1 MPKVI
6 CELNDN
12 YMAMSRSLHMEIA
25 KNVAKLINLPP
36 TTEVRYAGNALSI
49 LMPGSTLDDVGST
62 KNRLP
67 GDQRIYIEV
76 TEEYDENFASSATV
90 RKLDQLDV
98 FSDKELH
105 VYLHPVYQRIKATMS
120 IKLVGTDYTTVS
132 SWIATCKR
140 MLSQDNGMHLHDID
154 YHYHI
159 PLPLI
164 EGLLEIHKLRENNQP
179 LNENAG
185 LWFKRCFIGRM
196 DIIANQAGLRNVFV
210 IRERQTEI
218 MGQFDFVANPPKSE
232 SENSAGAWSATVE
245 YQYSFDRVESM
256 VLRYPPTI
264 HNQMMSPNYLN
275 QTKIF
280 QPSDIISFASMSVNS
295 LRKLNY
301 RHKKLEPWAD
311 TPGIPIPP
319 FDDWF
324 PHASTYPIKSVN
336 VFRILVQLDKQNP
349 TDLIN
354 LTQLGS
360 WELPDEVIAY
370 LKETRLQMLTPGE
383 SLFYLSLYEDYTLL
397 DPRTLIVSPTLSISS
412 SVALNER
419 KFYHLCLNMLI
430 DLSRL
435 SDASLQML
443 TKHPD
448 LTNVI
453 LSNLDP
459 TLPEAYYS
467 KGVYYKHDRAIAR
480 ISPQLLRLDS
490 FSSKA
495 NAVNGTRTNN
505 AASQNLGIHYS
516 EKGIVGEIPDDPRK
530 NNTST
535 SLLNAQANPTME
547 RYPILPQ
554 IYDDGELHID
564 DIKLAIDYIR
574 VNRINERVIST
585 SAHNWR
591 LIGSLIVHTGSK

>member
-6 CELNDN
+6 CELNDT
-12 YMAMSRSLHMEIA
+12 YMAMSRSLHMQIA
-25 KNVAKLINLPP
+25 KNVAGLINLPP

-49 LMPGSTLDDVGST
+49 LMPGSTLDDIGST
-62 KNRLP
+62 RNRLP

-90 RKLDQLDV
+90 RKLNQLDV
-98 FSDKELH
+98 FSDKALH
-105 VYLHPVYQRIKATMS
+105 VYLHPVYQRINATMS

-132 SWIATCKR
+132 GWISTCKR

-154 YHYHI
+154 YHYHV
-159 PLPLI
+159 PLSLI
-164 EGLLEIHKLRENNQP
+164 EGLLEIHRLRENNLP

-185 LWFKRCFIGRM
+185 LWFKRCFVERM
-196 DIIANQAGLRNVFV
+196 DIIANQAGKRNVFV
-210 IRERQTEI
+210 IREKQTEI
-218 MGQFDFVANPPKSE
+218 MGQFGFVVNPPKPE

-245 YQYSFDRVESM
+245 YQYSYDRVESM

-264 HNQMMSPNYLN
+264 HNQMLSPNYLN

-301 RHKKLEPWAD
+301 IHKKLEPWAD

-324 PHASTYPIKSVN
+324 LHPSTHPIKSVN
-336 VFRILVQLDKQNP
+336 VFRILVQLDKQN
-349 TDLIN
+349 TADLIN
-354 LTQLGS
+354 LTQLGN

-383 SLFYLSLYEDYTLL
+383 SLFYLSLYEDYNLL
-397 DPRTLIVSPTLSISS
+397 DSRTLIVSPTLSIGS
-412 SVALNER
+412 SVTLDER
-419 KFYHLCLNMLI
+419 KFYHLCLNMI
-430 DLSRL
+430 TDLNNLPESG
-435 SDASLQML
+435 LQVL

-448 LTNVI
+448 LTRTI
-453 LSNLDP
+453 LANLDP
-459 TLPEAYYS
+459 TMPEAYYS
-467 KGVYYKHDRAIAR
+467 NGVYYKHDRAIAR
-480 ISPQLLRLDS
+480 MSPQLLRLDS
-490 FSSKA
+490 VIA
-495 NAVNGTRTNN
+495 NGRSFNDVRRET
-505 AASQNLGIHYS
+505 AASQNLGNQYAQ
-516 EKGIVGEIPDDPRK
+516 KGIVGELPDDPRK

-535 SLLNAQANPTME
+535 SQLNNANPPTMM
-547 RYPILPQ
+547 RYPLLPRV
-554 IYDDGELHID
+554 YEDGELHID
-564 DIKLAIDYIR
+564 DIKIAVDYIR
-574 VNRINERVIST
+574 TNKINERVISI

-591 LIGSLIVHTGSK
+591 LIGSLAVYTGSK